1 MHLTLTNSQKW
12 KQLFNILLPILVTQL
27 ALSAMTFFDTNMSGH
42 FSSADLAGVAIGVSL
57 WVPVQTGLNGILMA
71 ITPIV
76 SQLVGAQRKDKVSYY
91 VIQALWLSLTLSMIV
106 LIAGIFLVKPI
117 LHGMNLELRVHN
129 VALYYLCAMAFGI
142 APLFAYTV
150 LRSFMDALGQTRF
163 TMTIT
168 LMSLPINVLL
178 NYLLIYGNWGFP
190 RLGGVGS
197 GVASAATYWIVML
210 VAGITAHRGKIFA
223 EYGIFSKIYGIA
235 ASAWKELIKIGV
247 PIGFAIFFE
256 TAVFAAVTLFMS
268 SYNTA
273 TIAAHQAAMNFATTL
288 YMIPLSICMALTIL
302 IGYETGAGRPRD
314 AKIYSVM
321 GISSAVGLSLI
332 TAVVLVIWGEQVARL
347 YSTDPQVIQLAQH
360 FLLYAIFFQISDA
373 IATPTQGALR
383 GYKDVNSAFLITFL
397 AYWVIGL
404 PVGYIIAR
412 WTSFGPYGYWIG
424 LITGLAAGAVSLL
437 FRLLVVQRRFAE
449 KKQHAEAV

>member
-1 MHLTLTNSQKW
+1 M
-12 KQLFNILLPILVTQL
+12 
-27 ALSAMTFFDTNMSGH
+27 
-42 FSSADLAGVAIGVSL
+42 
-57 WVPVQTGLNGILMA
+57 
-71 ITPIV
+71 
-76 SQLVGAQRKDKVSYY
+76 
-91 VIQALWLSLTLSMIV
+91 
-106 LIAGIFLVKPI
+106 
-117 LHGMNLELRVHN
+117 
-129 VALYYLCAMAFGI
+129 ALYYLCAMAFGI

-197 GVASAATYWIVML
+197 GVATAATYWIVML
-210 VAGITAHRGKIFA
+210 VAGMTTHRGKIFA
-223 EYGIFSKIYGIA
+223 EYGVFSKIYGIA

-273 TIAAHQAAMNFATTL
+273 TIAAHQATMNFATTL

-302 IGYETGAGRPRD
+302 VGYEAGAGRSRD

-321 GISSAVGLSLI
+321 GISSAIGLSLI

-347 YSTDPQVIQLAQH
+347 YSTDPQVILLAQH

-404 PVGYIIAR
+404 PVGYMIAR

-424 LITGLAAGAVSLL
+424 LITGLAAGAVALL
-437 FRLLVVQRRFAE
+437 FRLLVVQRRFTE
-449 KKQHAEAV
+449 NKRHAEAV

>member
-1 MHLTLTNSQKW
+1 
-12 KQLFNILLPILVTQL
+12 
-27 ALSAMTFFDTNMSGH
+27 
-42 FSSADLAGVAIGVSL
+42 
-57 WVPVQTGLNGILMA
+57 MA
-71 ITPIV
+71 VTPIV

-106 LIAGIFLVKPI
+106 LIAGVFLVKPI

-197 GVASAATYWIVML
+197 GVATAATYWIVML
-210 VAGITAHRGKIFA
+210 VTGITVHWGRIFA
-223 EYGIFSKIYGIA
+223 EYGVFSKIYGIA

-256 TAVFAAVTLFMS
+256 TAVFSAVTLFMS

-273 TIAAHQAAMNFATTL
+273 TIGAHQAAMNFASTL

-302 IGYETGAGRPRD
+302 VGYEAGAGRSRD

-321 GISSAVGLSLI
+321 GISSAIGLSLI

-347 YSTDPQVIQLAQH
+347 YSTDPQVIQLTQH

-424 LITGLAAGAVSLL
+424 LITGLAAGAVALL
-437 FRLLVVQRRFAE
+437 FRLLVVQRRFTE
-449 KKQHAEAV
+449 NKRRAEAV